1 MLAQDLVEIETQ
13 ADTMGRTLKALG
25 NGKRLVILCKLM
37 QAGEMN
43 VGTLAETLGLS
54 QSALSQ
60 HLAKMRAEGLVT
72 TRRDSQTIWYSLAD
86 PRIESLLDSLHGIYC
101 TKDETDGPC

>member
-1 MLAQDLVEIETQ
+1 MLAEDIVEIEDQ

-37 QAGEMN
+37 QAGEIN
-43 VGTLAETLGLS
+43 VGTLAGTLGLS

-60 HLAKMRAEGLVT
+60 HLAKMRAEGLVA
-72 TRRDSQTIWYSLAD
+72 TRRDSQTIWYRLAD
-86 PRIESLLDSLHGIYC
+86 PRTEELLASLHTIYC
-101 TKDETDGPC
+101 SKD

>member
-1 MLAQDLVEIETQ
+1 MLAQDLTEIETQ

-43 VGTLAETLGLS
+43 VGTMAEALSLS

-72 TRRDSQTIWYSLAD
+72 TRRDSQTIWYRVAD
-86 PRIESLLDSLHGIYC
+86 PRIEDLLDSLHGIYC
-101 TKDETDGPC
+101 AKE

>member
-1 MLAQDLVEIETQ
+1 MLAQDLTDIETQ

-43 VGTLAETLGLS
+43 VGTLADALSLS

-72 TRRDSQTIWYSLAD
+72 TRRDSQTIWYRVAD
-86 PRIESLLDSLHGIYC
+86 PRIEDLLDSLHGIYC
-101 TKDETDGPC
+101 AKD

>member
-1 MLAQDLVEIETQ
+1 MLAQDIVDIEIQ
-13 ADTMGRTLKALG
+13 ADTMGKTLKALG

-60 HLAKMRAEGLVT
+60 HLAKMRTEGLVA
-72 TRRDSQTIWYSLAD
+72 TRRDSQTIWYRLAD
-86 PRIESLLDSLHGIYC
+86 PRIEDLLGSLHTIYC
-101 TKDETDGPC
+101 AKD

>member
-1 MLAQDLVEIETQ
+1 MLIEDLAEIEFQ
-13 ADTMGRTLKALG
+13 ADHMGRVLKALG

-60 HLAKMRAEGLVT
+60 HLAKMRTEGLVA
-72 TRRDSQTIWYSLAD
+72 TRRDSQTIWYRLAD
-86 PRIESLLDSLHGIYC
+86 PRIEDLLASLHTIYC
-101 TKDETDGPC
+101 AKD

>member
-1 MLAQDLVEIETQ
+1 MLSENIIELEDQ
-13 ADTMGRTLKALG
+13 AENMGRTLKALG

-43 VGTLAETLGLS
+43 VGTLADTLGLS

-60 HLAKMRAEGLVT
+60 HLAKMRAEGLVA
-72 TRRDSQTIWYSLAD
+72 TRRDSQTIWYRLAD
-86 PRIESLLDSLHGIYC
+86 PRIEDLLASLHTIYC
-101 TKDETDGPC
+101 TSDKNEFC

>member
-1 MLAQDLVEIETQ
+1 MLTQDIVEIESE
-13 ADTMGRTLKALG
+13 ADNMGRTLKALG

-43 VGTLAETLGLS
+43 VGTLAERLGLS

-60 HLAKMRAEGLVT
+60 HLAKMRAEGLVA
-72 TRRDSQTIWYSLAD
+72 TRRDSQTIWYRLAD
-86 PRIESLLDSLHGIYC
+86 ARTEELLASLHGIYC
-101 TKDETDGPC
+101 SKD

>member
-1 MLAQDLVEIETQ
+1 MLVQDIAEIEIQ
-13 ADTMGRTLKALG
+13 AEVMGRTLKALG

-60 HLAKMRAEGLVT
+60 HLAKMRAEGLVA
-72 TRRDSQTIWYSLAD
+72 TRRDSQTIWYRLAD
-86 PRIESLLDSLHGIYC
+86 PRIEDLLASLHTIYC
-101 TKDETDGPC
+101 AKD

>member
-1 MLAQDLVEIETQ
+1 MLAQDIAEIEDQ

-43 VGTLAETLGLS
+43 VGSLADSLRLS

-60 HLAKMRAEGLVT
+60 HLAKMRAEGLVD
-72 TRRDSQTIWYSLAD
+72 TRRDSQTIWYRLAD
-86 PRIESLLDSLHGIYC
+86 PRIETLLGSLHTIYC
-101 TKDETDGPC
+101 SKENNDLC

>member
-1 MLAQDLVEIETQ
+1 MLAQDLTDIETR
-13 ADTMGRTLKALG
+13 ADMMGRTLKALG

-43 VGTLAETLGLS
+43 VSTLAEALGLS

-60 HLAKMRAEGLVT
+60 HLAKMRMEGLVA
-72 TRRDSQTIWYSLAD
+72 TRRDSQTIWYRLAD
-86 PRIESLLDSLHGIYC
+86 PRIEDLLGSLHTIYC
-101 TKDETDGPC
+101 SKD